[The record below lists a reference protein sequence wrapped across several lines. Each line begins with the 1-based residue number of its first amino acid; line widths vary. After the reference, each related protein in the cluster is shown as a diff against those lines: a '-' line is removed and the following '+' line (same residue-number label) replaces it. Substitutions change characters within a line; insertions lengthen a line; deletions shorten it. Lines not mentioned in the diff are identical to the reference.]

1 MEFGIIIF
9 SNNSKSL
16 LFPFEKKF
24 FADIFGLYG
33 AIVKTTF
40 YGDFYFKLHFKNMY
54 FRGN

>member
-9 SNNSKSL
+9 PNNSKSL

-33 AIVKTTF
+33 AIFKTTF
-40 YGDFYFKLHFKNMY
+40 YGNFYFKLHFKNMY